1 MSIRWARWCSA
12 LSTSDWHQVMTP
24 GAVVPALAPPGSN
37 GTEPRMDAVP
47 ALGEHT
53 RSILTELG
61 LSSEEVTALVADGVV

>member
-1 MSIRWARWCSA
+1 
-12 LSTSDWHQVMTP
+12 MTP
-24 GAVVPALAPPGSN
+24 GGVVTVLAPPGSS

-53 RSILTELG
+53 RSILTEQG